1 MKKFAAAIK
10 RLIATAFVL
19 VFFAPSVFAGEK
31 TVNVR
36 GYTRKD
42 GTVVA
47 PYTRSAPSAS
57 TTLSAPATT
66 SPSVTYSPAATYTAP
81 VVAAPQPV
89 PAPAPVITGA
99 ILKCVDAAGNLSF
112 TNVPEC
118 PPGYTVFAKE
128 AATAATKLSP
138 MPAPNSSF
146 TSDADLAWLASS
158 LTNDYRGK
166 IGKVEKL
173 TSSTCWAIL
182 EPGMTVPEV
191 MKTTGL
197 ICEYIRNASGRKVQP
212 NVHTFQGMTHMAVAK
227 PPDCKPELK
236 IEKW

>member
-1 MKKFAAAIK
+1 MKSLLAALFVVVAGSS
-10 RLIATAFVL
+10 TASAEIFKYRDGAGQL
-19 VFFAPSVFAGEK
+19 VFTNHALTDQEAQQ
-31 TVNVR
+31 R
-36 GYTRKD
+36 GLSLY
-42 GTVVA
+42 G
-47 PYTRSAPSAS
+47 SEAS
-57 TTLSAPATT
+57 T
-66 SPSVTYSPAATYTAP
+66 
-81 VVAAPQPV
+81 
-89 PAPAPVITGA
+89 
-99 ILKCVDAAGNLSF
+99 
-112 TNVPEC
+112 E
-118 PPGYTVFAKE
+118 
-128 AATAATKLSP
+128 TAATKSSP

-158 LTNDYRGK
+158 LINDYRGR
-166 IGKVEKL
+166 IGKIEKL

-227 PPDCKPELK
+227 PPDCTPELK